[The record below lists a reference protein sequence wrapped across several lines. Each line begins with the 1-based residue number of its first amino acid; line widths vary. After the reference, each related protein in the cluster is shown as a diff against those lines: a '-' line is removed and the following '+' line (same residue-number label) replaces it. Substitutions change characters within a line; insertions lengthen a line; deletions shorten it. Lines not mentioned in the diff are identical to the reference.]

1 MKKTISVFVSIFIVG
16 AISIFISNPLN
27 AQVENWPQFR
37 GINCSGIAA
46 EDQNPPISF
55 GPDKNLLWKTS
66 LPIGFSSLSI
76 WGDCIFTTGIDEK
89 KKLLKLFCLDRNDG
103 TIRWEEGI
111 AVKEFEKI
119 HAIGNAA
126 TATPST
132 DGERVYFYFGSYG
145 LLCYDLNGEKQ
156 WELSMPIPK
165 SRHEMGTSPIVTGDL
180 VILNCFGDQNDPR
193 LLAINKHDGS
203 IVWKHSLPELKDRDS
218 YSTPVIYKDEII
230 IYASDYVAGYDI
242 KTGDSKWRFATGES
256 DAVCTPILG
265 NDILYTITHS
275 AMGNP
280 TMLAQFPDFM
290 EFAAK
295 YDENGDLKL
304 DQNEVKDFQ
313 FLLYPEMPEI
323 PGYNI
328 PIMYVMNWWDANQD
342 SFIDSIEWNNKIEQ
356 WEARYTKQGL
366 KAIKLGGEG
375 DINLD
380 HFLWGHME
388 DVPYLSSP
396 LLFQDQIYMIKTG
409 GIISCFQ
416 AESGKLLY
424 REKLG
429 GPGMYFASLIAA
441 NGRIYIASLKGIVT
455 VFEAGAEPKILAQND
470 LDEKIMATPAVVD
483 NKLYIRTAGS
493 LYAFGE

>member
-1 MKKTISVFVSIFIVG
+1 MKKSISVF
-16 AISIFISNPLN
+16 ISIFLIGTLSFSILNPLN

-46 EDQNPPISF
+46 EDQTPPTSF
-55 GPDKNLLWKTS
+55 GPDKNILWKTS
-66 LPIGFSSLSI
+66 LPGAYSSPCI
-76 WGDCIFTTGIDEK
+76 WGDCIFITGIEK
-89 KKLLKLFCLDRNDG
+89 ERKLFKLFCIDRIDG
-103 TIRWEEGI
+103 TIRWEKDI
-111 AVKEFEKI
+111 AVEEI
-119 HAIGNAA
+119 ERTHVMGNPA
-126 TATPST
+126 TATPAT
-132 DGERVYFYFGSYG
+132 DGEKVYFYFGSYG
-145 LLCYDLNGEKQ
+145 LLCYDLNGEQQ
-156 WELSMPIPK
+156 WKLPIPVPN
-165 SRHEMGTSPIVTGDL
+165 SRHEMGTSPIIAGDL
-180 VILNCFGDQNDPR
+180 VVLNCTGDQNDPR

-203 IVWKHSLPELKDRDS
+203 IVWKHSLPELKNRDS

-230 IYASDYVAGYDI
+230 IYASDNVAGYDI
-242 KTGDSKWRFATGES
+242 KTGDNNWRFVTGES
-256 DAVCTPILG
+256 DAVCTPVLG
-265 NDILYTITHS
+265 DDILYTVTHS

-280 TMLAQFPDFM
+280 TMLAQFPEFM
-290 EFAAK
+290 EFAAE
-295 YDENGDLKL
+295 YDKNGDLKL
-304 DQNEVKDFQ
+304 DQNEVQDFR

-323 PGYNI
+323 PGYDI
-328 PIMYVMNWWDANQD
+328 PIMYVMNWWDSNKD
-342 SFIDSIEWNNKIEQ
+342 SFIDSTEWNNKIDQ

-380 HFLWGHME
+380 HFLWGHTE
-388 DVPYLSSP
+388 DVPFISSP
-396 LLFQDQIYMIKTG
+396 IIYHDQIYMIKTG

-429 GPGMYFASLIAA
+429 GSGMFFASAIAA

-483 NKLYIRTAGS
+483 NKLYIRTAES